1 MPRGGAI
8 RYVADGRI
16 EEIRGLDPTISLLD
30 YLRIHRRRSGTK
42 EGCAEGDC
50 GACTVVLA
58 ELHGRGLRY
67 RPVNAC
73 IHLLAMIDGKAL
85 ITVEDL
91 ARAGE
96 DGGPHPVQ
104 RALAEHHASQCGF
117 CTPGFAMS
125 LFALGKAR
133 AAAGLGP
140 PDRAALDE
148 ALAGNLCRCT
158 GYLPIARAAQSLDPA
173 APDRFARAEAETVA
187 LLRRLRRRRGLAYR
201 AGTKRFFAP
210 RSADEAAAVLARA
223 PEATIVAGATDAG
236 LWITKAEGRPAET
249 VVWLGAARDLAR
261 VESTDEALVIGG
273 AARYEDAAAALADA
287 FPAAGPMLK
296 RLGSV
301 QIRAM
306 GTIGGNLAN
315 ASPVGDMAPLLIAL
329 DARLDL
335 RRGDARRRVAV
346 EDFFTGYRETLLAPG
361 EFIETIRIPR
371 LAPGA
376 RLAVYKISKRLDEDI
391 SAVLGAFSLTI
402 EGGTVRAVR
411 IALGGMATTPVR
423 ARRTEAA
430 ILNRPWTEASVA
442 EAKRAL
448 AAEFAPI
455 SDMRASARYRALVA
469 GRLLDRLLIETTMPE
484 AATDLRALAPAAA
497 E

>member
-1 MPRGGAI
+1 MRRGGTI
-8 RYVADGRI
+8 RYVSGGRV
-16 EEIRGLDPTISLLD
+16 EEIRNLDPTIPLLD
-30 YLRIHRRRSGTK
+30 YLRIHRRRTGTK

-58 ELHGRGLRY
+58 ELRGRGLRY
-67 RPVNAC
+67 RAVNAC
-73 IHLLAMIDGKAL
+73 IHFLAMIDGKAL

-91 ARAGE
+91 ATAGKN
-96 DGGPHPVQ
+96 GAPHPVQ
-104 RALAEHHASQCGF
+104 RALADHHGSQCGF

-133 AAAGLGP
+133 AMARQGP

-158 GYLPIARAAQSLDPA
+158 GYLPIARAAQGLDPA
-173 APDRFARAEAETVA
+173 APDRFAREEAETIA

-210 RSADEAAAVLARA
+210 RNADEAAAVLAREA
-223 PEATIVAGATDAG
+223 GATIVAGATDAG
-236 LWITKAEGRPAET
+236 LWITKEGRAIET
-249 VVWLGAARDLAR
+249 TVWLGAARDLAR
-261 VESTDEALVIGG
+261 VELSAEALAVGG
-273 AARYEDAAAALADA
+273 AATYGDAMAALTDA
-287 FPAAGPMLK
+287 FPAAAPMLK

-301 QIRAM
+301 QIRNM

-315 ASPVGDMAPLLIAL
+315 ASPIGDMAPLLIAL

-335 RRGDARRRVAV
+335 RRGDARRRIAV

-371 LAPGA
+371 PAPGA
-376 RLAVYKISKRLDEDI
+376 HLAVYKVSKRFDEDI
-391 SAVLGAFSLTI
+391 SAVLAAFSLTV
-402 EGGTVRAVR
+402 EDGVVRAAR
-411 IALGGMATTPVR
+411 IAMGGMAATPAR
-423 ARRTEAA
+423 ARLTEAA
-430 ILNRPWTEASVA
+430 ILGRPWTAETVA
-442 EAKRAL
+442 AAKRAL
-448 AAEFAPI
+448 ADEFAPI
-455 SDMRASARYRALVA
+455 TDMRASARYRALVA
-469 GRLLDRLLIETTMPE
+469 ERLLDRLLIETTAPGT
-484 AATDLRALAPAAA
+484 ATDPRALAPVAA